1 MPSDKQAIGA
11 RLRQAREAPPYWSR
25 GEFARLL
32 RARATSDERP
42 YVAHVGTLTDMI
54 KQWESGKHLPS
65 HRYRRLYA
73 RVTGRAEAELFGPP
87 DTISAAHPAQASPAE
102 VEFLELAARADA
114 SALAGHTLELLDM
127 VVDRL
132 CRDYPTVSPVVLTH
146 RGKAHLDFVMRLLD
160 GRTTLAEHRE
170 LLVRAGWISAL
181 LACTLYDAGDRAN
194 AEVARRTALRLGE
207 QAGHGEIIGWA
218 WEIAAWFA
226 LVERRYDAVVTLAEE
241 GLRHAGETS
250 GAVQLTLQAGRG
262 YARMGDRRALES
274 LKAGRAILERLPRP
288 DHPDHH
294 FVFDHDKYEFY
305 CSTIYTMLG
314 HDEAA
319 EEHAREVVAQCRRRD
334 DPVRWPMRLSMVHL
348 DLGQVA
354 VRRGDLDEAV
364 QHGRAALVPVRRSGD
379 LLPRAAELYRQLE
392 GRWAGER
399 RVADFA
405 EQLRNERPG

>member
-1 MPSDKQAIGA
+1 MPSDKEAIGA
-11 RLRQAREAPPYWSR
+11 RLRQAREAPPYWTR

-32 RARATSDERP
+32 RAQATPDERP

-73 RVTGRAEAELFGPP
+73 RVTGRAEAELFGRSS
-87 DTISAAHPAQASPAE
+87 ISAAHAAQASPAE
-102 VEFLELAARADA
+102 AEFLELAARADV
-114 SALAGHTLELLDM
+114 SALAAHTLELLDV

-132 CRDYPTVSPVVLTH
+132 CRDYPTVSPVVLTQ
-146 RGKAHLDFVMRLLD
+146 RGKAHLDSVMRLLD

-170 LLVRAGWISAL
+170 LLVHAGWISAL
-181 LACTLYDAGDRAN
+181 LACTLYDAGDPAN

-274 LKAGRAILERLPRP
+274 LKAGRAILDRLPRP

-319 EEHAREVVAQCRRRD
+319 EEHAREVVAQCRRRA

-354 VRRGDLDEAV
+354 GRRGDLDEAV
-364 QHGRAALVPVRRSGD
+364 RHGRAALVPVRRSGD
-379 LLPRAAELYRQLE
+379 LLPRAAELHRQLE
-392 GRWAGER
+392 GRWASER

-405 EQLRNERPG
+405 EQLRHEQRG